1 MSHVFTLGDMDD
13 FAEKINLDELYE
25 KKKKSDL
32 IQLNTFNKIL
42 NRIHQRIKHISRQ
55 RCDQYCFFIVPEVMI
70 GIPKYNNADCIA
82 YLINKLKKNGF
93 IVKYTHPNMLFIS
106 WKNWIPDYVR
116 QEIKKQTN
124 VVVDGYGNIV
134 SEKEENDKLPTNRSI
149 KKDSN
154 KKNNNFKSIEAYK
167 PTGNSIY
174 SDDLLK

>member
-1 MSHVFTLGDMDD
+1 M
-13 FAEKINLDELYE
+13 EKLDTRLCETRN
-25 KKKKSDL
+25 KK
-32 IQLNTFNKIL
+32 T
-42 NRIHQRIKHISRQ
+42 
-55 RCDQYCFFIVPEVMI
+55 
-70 GIPKYNNADCIA
+70 
-82 YLINKLKKNGF
+82 
-93 IVKYTHPNMLFIS
+93 
-106 WKNWIPDYVR
+106 
-116 QEIKKQTN
+116 TN